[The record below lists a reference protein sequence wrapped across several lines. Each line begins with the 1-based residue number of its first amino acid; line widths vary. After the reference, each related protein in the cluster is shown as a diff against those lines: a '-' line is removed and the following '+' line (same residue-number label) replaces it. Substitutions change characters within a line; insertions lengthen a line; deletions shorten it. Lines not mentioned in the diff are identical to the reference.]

1 MTEGAMHRL
10 MTRNDFDGLV
20 SGVLLRHKDMID
32 EVAFVHPKDM
42 QDGKIPVSSRDITT
56 NLPYV
61 KGVHLV
67 IDHHASEAVRIGE
80 RSDYINAPDAASA
93 SGVVYEF
100 FGGEDNFPP
109 KFGRL
114 LDVADKVDT
123 GNFSWNEVLYPD
135 GWVLLSFLLDPRT
148 GLDQYKDF
156 SVSAEELMRQL
167 IYHCLDMTAD

>member
-1 MTEGAMHRL
+1 M
-10 MTRNDFDGLV
+10 
-20 SGVLLRHKDMID
+20 SGVLLRHMDMID

-42 QDGKIPVSSRDITT
+42 QDGKFPVSSRDITT

-123 GNFSWNEVLYPD
+123 GTFSWNEVLYPD
-135 GWVLLSFLLDPRT
+135 AWVLLSFLLDPRT

-167 IYHCLDMTAD
+167 IDHCLDMTAD